1 MYGVLVYSHDM
12 VDMTYGLLSKYWPII
27 IIWTYK

>member
-1 MYGVLVYSHDM
+1 MKMYGVLVYSHDM

-27 IIWTYK
+27 II